1 MEIEEKASGRG
12 RSSTVARRFATEGP
26 WWEGEIN
33 AELFEAALSRTCTRG
48 PARLLLAAMAALA
61 DVDGVL
67 RGLSNEELCAAAGL
81 DDRTYRR
88 ARPELVAS
96 GELVLLT
103 GARGRGNT
111 NAWHVRPAEVPEQR
125 PSAPPRRVAPP
136 PRARPLLAAVV
147 DGAGADELV
156 LRGVRVAGPRASVSG
171 EKGPV
176 PPGISPRKGGQDATA
191 SPPNCPVPPG
201 VSPETSRQ
209 DWTLSSSRLPKA
221 GRKAGRKGGRK
232 PGGKPGSQRARGKES
247 PEPQNRG
254 PPTHLKGG
262 ARLASMTVEQMYVTE
277 RGRRRRRMVRVD
289 LDEVRQAL
297 GPPTAADRA
306 HWQEAVERLIA
317 LLEPGSASGQG
328 TR

>member
-1 MEIEEKASGRG
+1 MGGRDQRGTVRGGALAHLHPRARAAPARGDGRARRRG
-12 RSSTVARRFATEGP
+12 RSSARSLKRR
-26 WWEGEIN
+26 
-33 AELFEAALSRTCTRG
+33 ALRRRGTRR
-48 PARLLLAAMAALA
+48 PH
-61 DVDGVL
+61 V
-67 RGLSNEELCAAAGL
+67 SS
-81 DDRTYRR
+81 